1 MNTAV
6 QVNIVAKF
14 CVDYVFLLEVPVNSL
29 SIEVGFC

>member
-6 QVNIVAKF
+6 QVTIVAKS
-14 CVDYVFLLEVPVNSL
+14 CVDVFLLEVPVNSL